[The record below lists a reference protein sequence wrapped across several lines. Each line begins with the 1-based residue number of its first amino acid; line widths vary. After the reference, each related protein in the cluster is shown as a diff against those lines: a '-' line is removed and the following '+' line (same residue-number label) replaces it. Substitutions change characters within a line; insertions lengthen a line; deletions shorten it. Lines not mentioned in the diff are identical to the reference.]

1 MSLERKEKVACMNAQ
16 IHILDSLN
24 GLYSYKRHILMPLE
38 LETLI
43 LILHDAHL
51 NKENLFICYPCLSNF
66 RHSSKTHGKIMKCL
80 KYTNILD

>member
-51 NKENLFICYPCLSNF
+51 NKENLFICYHVCLIF
-66 RHSSKTHGKIMKCL
+66 VTARRHTAKL
-80 KYTNILD
+80 